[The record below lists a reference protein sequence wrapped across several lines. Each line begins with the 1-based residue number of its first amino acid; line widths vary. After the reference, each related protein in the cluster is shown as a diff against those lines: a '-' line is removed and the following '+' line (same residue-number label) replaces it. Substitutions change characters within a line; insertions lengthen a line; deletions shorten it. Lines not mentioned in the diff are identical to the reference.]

1 MGGQG
6 DWFLLLGKRQAREC
20 FSIIDFYKETGGSF
34 SAAMLRVS
42 VIQQQTAAF
51 CPVKK
56 RRKNP
61 PLMRATQQ
69 GSKAAKSVSGTTS
82 ASLSS
87 LGSHKDCHRSSAW
100 HLSHQSDFA
109 VLRSCCAT
117 FVSLFRL
124 RGSSAGG
131 TAQGAC
137 GPLKKPRGLQSCPA
151 GNCLALRMVT
161 GRQSFLTSARS
172 APTPASRICAAAR
185 SRRPPPGGNLHCHPV
200 QSLLPE
206 CRIQ

>member
-1 MGGQG
+1 
-6 DWFLLLGKRQAREC
+6 
-20 FSIIDFYKETGGSF
+20 
-34 SAAMLRVS
+34 MLRGS

-51 CPVKK
+51 CTVKK

-100 HLSHQSDFA
+100 HLSHQSDFT

-117 FVSLFRL
+117 FASLFRL

-161 GRQSFLTSARS
+161 GRQSFFDLGTVSS
-172 APTPASRICAAAR
+172 DPGLPHLCGGPLPQAAAWR
-185 SRRPPPGGNLHCHPV
+185 KPHCHPV
-200 QSLLPE
+200 HSRLPE
-206 CRIQ
+206 CRPQ